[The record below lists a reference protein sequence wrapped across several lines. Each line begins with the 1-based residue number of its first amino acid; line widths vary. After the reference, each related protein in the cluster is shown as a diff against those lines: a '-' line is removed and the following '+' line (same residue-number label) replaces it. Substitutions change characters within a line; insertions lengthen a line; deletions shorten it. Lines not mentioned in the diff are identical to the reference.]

1 MTVGPNAVLSWKRE
15 GYGHFNFDFRD
26 SIEMLKFPGFWP
38 VMRKNFLN
46 GIREFRDSMFK
57 RHYLQRVRKYCPGLK
72 STADLLPYPPGIR
85 AQAVQRD
92 GTLVEDFLFAES
104 NLSFHVCNAPSPA
117 ATSAIPIGEYLCEK
131 VTSKFRF

>member
-1 MTVGPNAVLSWKRE
+1 
-15 GYGHFNFDFRD
+15 
-26 SIEMLKFPGFWP
+26 
-38 VMRKNFLN
+38 
-46 GIREFRDSMFK
+46 MFK
-57 RHYLQRVRKYCPGLK
+57 RHYLKRVRNYVAASGL
-72 STADLLPYPPGIR
+72 LLTFYHIH
-85 AQAVQRD
+85 QEFVLKLYKRD